1 VQPRGGQIAG
11 GNTGR
16 GARSLIA
23 VSRTT
28 AWQLGLATLGLLISA
43 YLTATHYF
51 AEQVPLA
58 CSTGGIVDCE
68 QVTTSAESM
77 IGPIP
82 VAVLGIVWFGVALA
96 MVLARATRL
105 QMAWAI
111 FGLVSIFYLV
121 YAELFLI
128 GALCLWC
135 TAIHVIV
142 VVLFLMTLWEATAPS
157 PARYEAT

>member
-1 VQPRGGQIAG
+1 
-11 GNTGR
+11 
-16 GARSLIA
+16 LIA
-23 VSRTT
+23 VSRT
-28 AWQLGLATLGLLISA
+28 ARWQLGLATLGLLISA

-58 CSTGGIVDCE
+58 CSTGGVVDCE

-82 VAVLGIVWFGVALA
+82 VAVLGVVWFGVASA
-96 MVLARATRL
+96 MVLARAMRL
-105 QMAWAI
+105 QMVWTVL
-111 FGLVSIFYLV
+111 GLVSIFYLV

-142 VVLFLMTLWEATAPS
+142 VVLFLTTLWEATAPG
-157 PARYEAT
+157 PARDEAT

>member
-1 VQPRGGQIAG
+1 M
-11 GNTGR
+11 
-16 GARSLIA
+16 IA
-23 VSRTT
+23 VSRT
-28 AWQLGLATLGLLISA
+28 ARWQLGLATLGLLISA

-58 CSTGGIVDCE
+58 CSTGGVVDCE

-82 VAVLGIVWFGVALA
+82 VAVLGVVWFGVASA
-96 MVLARATRL
+96 MVLARAMRL
-105 QMAWAI
+105 QMVWTVL
-111 FGLVSIFYLV
+111 GLVSIFYLV

-142 VVLFLMTLWEATAPS
+142 VVLFLTTLWEATAPG

>member
-1 VQPRGGQIAG
+1 
-11 GNTGR
+11 
-16 GARSLIA
+16 LIA
-23 VSRTT
+23 VSRT
-28 AWQLGLATLGLLISA
+28 ARWQLGLATLGLLISA

-58 CSTGGIVDCE
+58 CSTGGVVDCE

-82 VAVLGIVWFGVALA
+82 VAVLGVVWFGVASA
-96 MVLARATRL
+96 MVLARAMRL
-105 QMAWAI
+105 QMVWTVL
-111 FGLVSIFYLV
+111 GLVSIFYLV

-142 VVLFLMTLWEATAPS
+142 VVLFLTTLWEATAPG